1 MKPFA
6 AKRRARRMQD
16 FVRRMN
22 IAPGLRVLD
31 LGGTPWIWNHV
42 PVPLDITF
50 VNLKHGQTWPA
61 DHPFHRFQF
70 QIGDACDLPHLSDK
84 SFDIVFS
91 NSVIEH
97 VGERARRRTFAEEAK
112 RLARAYWIQTP
123 VKSFPIE
130 AHSGMPYWW
139 YYPAP
144 MRQYFVARWKERLPP
159 WTEMI
164 EGTTFVSNREMD
176 ELFPGASSYAE
187 WVLGF
192 RKSMTRY
199 VPYRRNDTRS
209 PKLPARMAIN
219 LNALD

>member
-1 MKPFA
+1 
-6 AKRRARRMQD
+6 
-16 FVRRMN
+16 MN

-42 PVPLDITF
+42 AIPLDITF
-50 VNLKHGQTWPA
+50 VNLEYGRDQPN
-61 DHPFHRFQF
+61 DHRFHSFRF
-70 QIGDACDLPHLSDK
+70 QTGDACALPQFDDK

-97 VGERARRRTFAEEAK
+97 VGDGAQRRDFAEETK
-112 RLARAYWIQTP
+112 RLAHAYWIQTP

-139 YYPAP
+139 YYPDP
-144 MRQYFVARWKERLPP
+144 VRQHFIARWKERLPP

-164 EGTTFVSNREMD
+164 EGTTFVSDHEMNA
-176 ELFPGASSYAE
+176 LFPGASSYAE

-192 RKSMTRY
+192 RKSTTRY
-199 VPYRRNDTRS
+199 VPYR
-209 PKLPARMAIN
+209 
-219 LNALD
+219 